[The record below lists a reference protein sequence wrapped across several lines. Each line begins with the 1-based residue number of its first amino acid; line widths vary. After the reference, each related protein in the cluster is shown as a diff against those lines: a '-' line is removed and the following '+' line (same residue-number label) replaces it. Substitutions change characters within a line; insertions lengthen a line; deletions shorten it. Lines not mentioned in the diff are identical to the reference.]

1 MKLSRYLPFAPV
13 LFLAG
18 AWFTYPALWIGG
30 SCFADF
36 RLFGH
41 ASLALAAILLL
52 ALDPE
57 RLRRFFLP
65 MRPPVMQVIGIA
77 VPGCI
82 AILLH
87 YYHNQGN
94 PVALLDA
101 IFYLAVPLAAAV
113 WANEFRGP
121 FLLYIV
127 LLGAANLIF
136 LGIQRINGIPGY
148 GVTGNWNWSATV
160 MILAG
165 AAYAMLFHR
174 PKEWPFGA
182 LCGMLLTLIGGLAFH
197 SRGAT
202 AAMMIAI
209 PASLSLLSRIRALRI
224 GGLCLAIGGVLMMLA
239 ACYTDTD
246 RTRRDLATAAAT
258 LFREHPLIGIGI
270 DRFESESPAVLPE
283 AYFDNRYTAERHP
296 HPHNEFYRFAAE
308 LGIGG
313 ICLCGTVILILYGAI
328 RRYVTDGDDI
338 YEPAFL
344 LFAVLL
350 PLLHGQVDVLLAEWP
365 VDTLFLIALGLN
377 WHAAAGEN
385 ETVERPPSE
394 NSTVRWPL
402 YAVQI
407 ILAGS
412 LLTLVIRTGVS
423 GWYARQAALTARY
436 GQDAEMLWA
445 KSRQWFVTPHNLYA
459 GAAIALYDRKDP
471 QTAIALLRRLE
482 TETTMRNY
490 LHNQG
495 MMARAL
501 AASGDLEAA
510 IPRFE
515 AELKNFPR
523 DEATRRLLTATQ
535 AEWERLRTSHK

>member
-41 ASLALAAILLL
+41 ASLALAALLLL

-65 MRPPVMQVIGIA
+65 MRPPVMQVIGAA
-77 VPGCI
+77 VPGCV

-87 YYHNQGN
+87 YYHNQGD
-94 PVALLDA
+94 PVAFLNA
-101 IFYLAVPLAAAV
+101 IFYLVVPLAAAV
-113 WANEFRGP
+113 WADEFRKP

-136 LGIQRINGIPGY
+136 LLLQRINGIPGY

-165 AAYAMLFHR
+165 AAFAMLFR

-182 LCGMLLTLIGGLAFH
+182 LCGMLLTLIGGLAFY

-202 AAMMIAI
+202 AAMLVAI
-209 PASLSLLSRIRALRI
+209 PASLALLSRIRALRI
-224 GGLCLAIGGVLMMLA
+224 GGLCLVIGGTLMMLA

-270 DRFESESPAVLPE
+270 DRFESESPAALPE
-283 AYFDNRYTAERHP
+283 TYFDNRYTAERHP

-313 ICLCGTVILILYGAI
+313 IALCGAVILILYGAI
-328 RRYVTDGDDI
+328 RRYVADGDDI

-365 VDTLFLIALGLN
+365 VDTILLIALGLN

-385 ETVERPPSE
+385 EAADRPESE
-394 NSTVRWPL
+394 ISTVRWPL

-407 ILAGS
+407 ILAGFLLS
-412 LLTLVIRTGVS
+412 LLIRTGLS
-423 GWYARQAALTARY
+423 GWYARQATLAARH
-436 GQDAEMLWA
+436 GQDAGMLWET
-445 KSRQWFVTPHNLYA
+445 SRRWFVTPHNLYA

-482 TETTMRNY
+482 TETPMQNY

-501 AASGDLEAA
+501 AASGDLDAA

-523 DEATRRLLTATQ
+523 DEATRRLLAATK
-535 AEWERLRTSHK
+535 AERDRLRNNRK